1 MKILL
6 VKPISND
13 SQKYSSTVRW
23 LLKDYSGQ
31 ILKTSQVMAEKSEVI
46 TLDAAPYDDERLRKM
61 VQEKV
66 GIVLHLLILLLK

>member
-1 MKILL
+1 
-6 VKPISND
+6 
-13 SQKYSSTVRW
+13 
-23 LLKDYSGQ
+23 
-31 ILKTSQVMAEKSEVI
+31 MAEKSEVI